1 MSYCARGRWAT
12 ALLRFREPSLPYS
25 VYVQVQSRSPNAMP
39 RPRRSTNSAA
49 LPDPIASSVASI
61 RRLVRVLRVT
71 ARRTQSVAGITAAQL
86 FVLQQ
91 LDGDASLSLNE
102 LAAKTLTDRSSV
114 ADVVDR
120 LEADRLV
127 DRDIDPSD
135 RRRAAVRI
143 TAAGRRILARA
154 PDAPTTTLIAALK
167 TLSPRD
173 RGALAASLIRLN
185 TALGAADE
193 PATMLFADDSANE
206 RARPRSRRK
215 QQH

>member
-1 MSYCARGRWAT
+1 
-12 ALLRFREPSLPYS
+12 
-25 VYVQVQSRSPNAMP
+25 MP
-39 RPRRSTNSAA
+39 RLPRSSHSAVS
-49 LPDPIASSVASI
+49 PDPIASSVASI
-61 RRLVRVLRVT
+61 RRLVRVLRLT
-71 ARRTQSVAGITAAQL
+71 ARRTQSLAGITAAQL

-91 LDGDASLSLNE
+91 LGDDASLSLNE

-120 LEADRLV
+120 LEAERLV
-127 DRDIDPSD
+127 DRAVDPSD

-143 TAAGRRILARA
+143 TPAGRRILARA

-173 RGALAASLIRLN
+173 RVTLAESLIRLN

-193 PATMLFADDSANE
+193 PATMLFADDSASK
-206 RARPRSRRK
+206 RSLSRSPREP
-215 QQH
+215 QD